1 VAPAACAN
9 ASSASTADPQTNEGL
24 DTMNSLTPIP
34 TTTTTEA
41 GRPAPTATGRATA
54 TIAAD
59 ASRVLRN
66 TYALLSMTLLFSA
79 AVAAA
84 SAAFQLPAPGVL
96 LTLGGYFGLLFAVYR
111 FKNSGWA
118 LPAVFA
124 LTGFMGYSLGPV
136 LARSLA
142 LPGGAQVVAMA
153 LAATGATF
161 LALSAWV
168 LTTRRDFSF
177 MGGFLFA
184 GMVIALIAGLGAV
197 FLQMPALGLAVAAM
211 VALLSAGLILFETS
225 RIVNGGETNYVLATV
240 GLYVSIFNLFT
251 SLLSLFGFGNSEE

>member
-1 VAPAACAN
+1 MNALDSMTPRTANAANAPAHGHLPAA
-9 ASSASTADPQTNEGL
+9 A
-24 DTMNSLTPIP
+24 
-34 TTTTTEA
+34 A
-41 GRPAPTATGRATA
+41 GAESVR
-54 TIAAD
+54 
-59 ASRVLRN
+59 RVLRN

-84 SAAFQLPAPGVL
+84 AAAFKWPAPGLV
-96 LTLGGYFGLLFAVYR
+96 LTLAGLFGLLFAVHKL
-111 FKNSGWA
+111 KNSVWA

-124 LTGFMGYSLGPV
+124 LTGFMGYALGPV
-136 LARSLA
+136 LAATVA
-142 LPGGAQVVAMA
+142 LPGGAQVVTMA

-184 GMVIALIAGLGAV
+184 GMVIALIAGLAAV
-197 FLQMPALGLAVAAM
+197 FLQIPALGLAVSAM

-225 RIVNGGETNYVLATV
+225 RIVNGGEDNYVLATV
-240 GLYVSIFNLFT
+240 GLYVSLFNLFT
-251 SLLSLFGFGNSEE
+251 SLLNLFGMGGSEA